1 MRITHIVRQ
10 FHPAVG
16 GLETVV
22 LELASAQT
30 RAGHSVRVVTL
41 DRIFNSPNKTR
52 LSARDSIHGIDVVR
66 ISFFGSARY
75 PIALSV
81 IKHLGKADIV
91 HVHGID
97 FFFDYLAW
105 TKLFHRK
112 QLVVSTHGGFFHTG
126 YRAGLKRLYF
136 STITRLSSTFYAAVI
151 AVSLSDEKLFSSI
164 RHSGMIC
171 IENGVDVKKYADAA
185 SKVPR
190 KTILSHGRLST
201 NKRLDRVI
209 SLVATLRQTNGDWTL
224 KIAGRPWD
232 VSVEELATL
241 CDNVGLRDAAEVM
254 LSPSDEALRAL
265 MAQCSLAVSASDY
278 EGFGL
283 SAIEAM
289 SAGLLPILS
298 AIPPYQHLVT
308 RTGAGVLVDFDNP
321 KTAAKQLL
329 QAWHSYSAD
338 YDRSRLTTMNAA
350 TRYDWQN
357 AADAYAKMYSNVLG
371 QGHRKILN
379 ALVRVSSL
387 TQAVDF
393 LDRTFER
400 GQLAIVA
407 FANAHSLNIAA
418 TDHRFRSALEA
429 AIVFN
434 DGAGLNIASRILFG
448 SSFPE
453 NLNGTDFVPRYMA
466 ETTHCYRIFLLGSRP
481 EIVKRAAAEFARLYP
496 RHDIVGYRDG
506 YFESGENDSIIQNI
520 RRSAADIILVG
531 MGNPKQEIWLADNLT
546 ATGCKLGFGVGAL
559 FDFMSAE
566 VPRAPLWIQRNGLEW
581 IYRLYNEP
589 RRLWNRYVYGNPLF
603 LLRVIAQWSLGA
615 RI

>member
-1 MRITHIVRQ
+1 MRITHVVRQ
-10 FHPAVG
+10 FYPAAG
-16 GLETVV
+16 GLETVA
-22 LELASAQT
+22 LELASTQV

-41 DRIFNSPNKTR
+41 DRIFNSPNETR

-66 ISFFGSARY
+66 IPFFGSTRY
-75 PIALSV
+75 PIAPSV

-97 FFFDYLAW
+97 FFFDFLAW
-105 TKLFHRK
+105 TKLFHRR

-126 YRAGLKRLYF
+126 YMAGLKRLYF
-136 STITRLSSTFYAAVI
+136 LTITRLSLTFYAAVI
-151 AVSLSDEKLFSSI
+151 AVSPSDEKLFSSI
-164 RHSGMIC
+164 RHRGIIC
-171 IENGVDVKKYADAA
+171 IENGVDVQKYADAA
-185 SKVPR
+185 SKLPQ

-232 VSVEELATL
+232 VSVEELARI
-241 CDNVGLRDAAEVM
+241 CDDTGLRDAVEVV
-254 LSPSDEALRAL
+254 LSPSDEALRAI
-265 MAQCSLAVSASDY
+265 MSQCSLAMSASDY

-289 SAGLLPILS
+289 SAGLLPVLN
-298 AIPPYQHLVT
+298 AIPPYQHLVAC
-308 RTGAGVLVDFDNP
+308 TGAGVIVDFDDP

-329 QAWHSYSAD
+329 RGWYSFSAD
-338 YDRSRLTTMNAA
+338 YDRSRLTTMEAA
-350 TRYDWQN
+350 KRYDWQH
-357 AADAYAKMYSNVLG
+357 AADAYAKMYSEVLG
-371 QGHRKILN
+371 HGHRTILN
-379 ALVRVSSL
+379 VPVRVSTL

-400 GQLAIVA
+400 IEPSIVA
-407 FANAHSLNIAA
+407 FANVHSLNVAA
-418 TDHRFRSALEA
+418 TDRRFRSALET

-434 DGAGLNIASRILFG
+434 DGAGLDIASRLLFG
-448 SSFPE
+448 SPFPA

-466 ETTHCYRIFLLGSRP
+466 ETAHNYRIFLLGSRP

-506 YFESGENDSIIQNI
+506 YFGSGENASIIQNI
-520 RRSAADIILVG
+520 RRSAADIVLVA
-531 MGNPKQEIWLADNLT
+531 MGNPKQEIWLVDNLA

-559 FDFMSAE
+559 FDFMSGE
-566 VPRAPLWIQRNGLEW
+566 VPRASLWMQRNGLEW
-581 IYRLYNEP
+581 LYRLYNEP

-603 LLRVIAQWSLGA
+603 LLRVIAQWLLGA

>member
-1 MRITHIVRQ
+1 MRITHVVRQ

-22 LELASAQT
+22 LELASAQV
-30 RAGHSVRVVTL
+30 RAGHSVCVVTL
-41 DRIFNSPNKTR
+41 DRIFNSPNETR
-52 LSARDSIHGIDVVR
+52 LSACDSIQGIDVVR
-66 ISFFGSARY
+66 IPFFGSSRY
-75 PIALSV
+75 PIAPLV
-81 IKHLGKADIV
+81 IKHLGQADIV

-112 QLVVSTHGGFFHTG
+112 KLVASTHGGFFHTG

-136 STITRLSSTFYAAVI
+136 LTMTRLSSAFYAAII
-151 AVSLSDEKLFSSI
+151 AVSPSDEKLFSSI
-164 RHSGMIC
+164 RHKGMIC
-171 IENGVDVKKYADAA
+171 IENGVAVGKYADAG
-185 SKVPR
+185 SKLPR

-209 SLVATLRQTNGDWTL
+209 SLVAALRQTNGDWKL

-232 VSVEELATL
+232 TSMEELAKI
-241 CDNVGLRDAAEVM
+241 CDDAGVRDAVEIV
-254 LSPSDEALRAL
+254 LSPSDEALRAI
-265 MAQCSLAVSASDY
+265 MGQCSLAASASDY

-289 SAGLLPILS
+289 SAGLLPVLN
-298 AIPPYQHLVT
+298 AIPPYQHLVA
-308 RTGAGVLVDFDNP
+308 RTGAGVIIDFDDH
-321 KTAAKQLL
+321 KKAAKQLL
-329 QAWHSYSAD
+329 QAWHSFSDD
-338 YDRSRLTTMNAA
+338 YDRNRLTTMKAA
-350 TRYDWQN
+350 TRYDWQH
-357 AADAYAKMYSNVLG
+357 AADAYMKMYSEVLG
-371 QGHRKILN
+371 HGQRTILN
-379 ALVRVSSL
+379 VPIRVSSF

-400 GQLAIVA
+400 GERSIVA
-407 FANAHSLNIAA
+407 FANAHSLNLAA
-418 TDHRFRSALEA
+418 TDRRFRSALET
-429 AIVFN
+429 AIIFN
-434 DGAGLNIASRILFG
+434 DGVGLDIASRLLFG
-448 SSFPE
+448 SPFPE

-466 ETTHCYRIFLLGSRP
+466 KTAHRYRIFLLGGKP

-506 YFESGENDSIIQNI
+506 YFESGENASVIQNI
-520 RRSAADIILVG
+520 HRSAADIVLVA
-531 MGNPKQEIWLADNLT
+531 MGNPKQEIWLVDNLA

-559 FDFMSAE
+559 FDFTAGE
-566 VPRAPLWIQRNGLEW
+566 IPRAPRWIQRSRLEW
-581 IYRLYNEP
+581 LYRLFKEP
-589 RRLWNRYVYGNPLF
+589 RRLWNRYVYGNPRF

>member
-1 MRITHIVRQ
+1 MRITHVVRQ

-22 LELASAQT
+22 LELASAQI

-41 DRIFNSPNKTR
+41 DRIFNSPDKTR

-66 ISFFGSARY
+66 IPFFGSTRY
-75 PIALSV
+75 PIAPSV

-105 TKLFHRK
+105 TKLVHRK
-112 QLVVSTHGGFFHTG
+112 PLVASTHGGFFHTD
-126 YRAGLKRLYF
+126 YMAGLKRLYF
-136 STITRLSSTFYAAVI
+136 STITRLSSTFYAAII
-151 AVSLSDEKLFSSI
+151 AVSPSDEKLFSSI
-164 RHSGMIC
+164 RHRGIIC
-171 IENGVDVKKYADAA
+171 IENGVDVQKYADAA
-185 SKVPR
+185 SKLPR
-190 KTILSHGRLST
+190 KTILSHGRLAT

-232 VSVEELATL
+232 VSVKELARL
-241 CDNVGLRDAAEVM
+241 CDDAGLRDAVEVV
-254 LSPSDEALRAL
+254 LSPSDEALRTI
-265 MAQCSLAVSASDY
+265 MAQCSLAMSASDY

-289 SAGLLPILS
+289 SAGLLPVLS
-298 AIPPYQHLVT
+298 AIPPYQHLAAG
-308 RTGAGVLVDFDNP
+308 TGAGIIVDFDDP

-329 QAWHSYSAD
+329 QAWHSFSAD
-338 YDRSRLTTMNAA
+338 YDRSRLTTMNAV
-350 TRYDWQN
+350 TRYDWQH
-357 AADAYAKMYSNVLG
+357 AADAYAKMYSKVLG
-371 QGHRKILN
+371 QGHRTILDV
-379 ALVRVSSL
+379 LVRVSSL
-387 TQAVDF
+387 SQAVDF

-400 GQLAIVA
+400 GQLSIVA

-418 TDHRFRSALEA
+418 TDRRYRSALEA

-434 DGAGLNIASRILFG
+434 DGAGLNIASRLLFG
-448 SSFPE
+448 SPFPE
-453 NLNGTDFVPRYMA
+453 NLNGTDFMPRYMV
-466 ETTHCYRIFLLGSRP
+466 ETTHRYRIFLLGSRP

-506 YFESGENDSIIQNI
+506 YFESGENASIIQNI
-520 RRSAADIILVG
+520 RQSAADIVLVAI
-531 MGNPKQEIWLADNLT
+531 GNPKQEIWLADNL
-546 ATGCKLGFGVGAL
+546 AVTGCKLGFGVGAL
-559 FDFMSAE
+559 FDFMSGE
-566 VPRAPLWIQRNGLEW
+566 VPRAPLWVQRSGLEW
-581 IYRLYNEP
+581 LYRLYNEP
-589 RRLWNRYVYGNPLF
+589 RRLWNRYVYGNPRF